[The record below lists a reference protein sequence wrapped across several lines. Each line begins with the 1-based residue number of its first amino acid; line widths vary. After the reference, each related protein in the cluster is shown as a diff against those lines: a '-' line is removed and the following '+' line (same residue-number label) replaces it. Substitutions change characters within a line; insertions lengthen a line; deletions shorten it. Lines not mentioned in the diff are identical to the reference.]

1 MCLTFCTLQV
11 GHILFYIHLHSRDGA
26 HAFFFVTL
34 RKTYRA
40 MYTLTH
46 KLRILLPLAVF
57 ALLLSTAACGRFG
70 SADHLRGDSTAV
82 TTRLLADGR
91 ALLRADEADSA
102 LSVLLDAV
110 DYSRG
115 CTDHAV
121 RYDLYGLV
129 AAQYERKNLSERQL
143 HFQRLM
149 LSEAEAL
156 DCDNKQSEAHWR
168 IATTNMV
175 IGQFDEAATE
185 AKRAYELA
193 APDTLDYRAET
204 LLLLSQIYLQEER
217 TDSAAHFLHEA
228 QRIYPRV
235 TDTDLYRLTHTYV
248 VSSEGKSEEALQ
260 LIGEYAPQSDLYTR
274 AELLRLKAS
283 LCKKAGHWREA
294 AEAGEQLL
302 ALTDSISAEEAS
314 ASTARIH
321 KLQHE
326 RRVAQMQQEQ
336 QAQRSTFLVV
346 IIIVLA
352 LLLAVCIVA
361 LVLRR
366 RVRIAHARELEALQ
380 LAETAQ
386 AEEAQ
391 LREEHVQ
398 MQALY
403 YENLY
408 AIIRP
413 ILDARRGKTGHID
426 LEEKSWALIERHTD
440 RVMPGFTAKL
450 RQNNPSLSQEDVRF
464 CCLIMMR
471 VPNAILADVY
481 GISSSSIAMRKQR
494 MKKKFDDFVQE
505 QTLENYLNQFG
516 L

>member
-1 MCLTFCTLQV
+1 MLTV
-11 GHILFYIHLHSRDGA
+11 KSNIRSLF
-26 HAFFFVTL
+26 
-34 RKTYRA
+34 
-40 MYTLTH
+40 
-46 KLRILLPLAVF
+46 PLV
-57 ALLLSTAACGRFG
+57 ALLLLCGATACGHRG
-70 SADHLRGDSTAV
+70 TTDQLRGDSTQV
-82 TTRLLADGR
+82 TVRLLDDGR

-102 LSVLLDAV
+102 LSILLDAV

-115 CTDHAV
+115 CSDHAV

-129 AAQYERKNLSERQL
+129 AAQYERKNLSEHQQR
-143 HFQRLM
+143 FQRMM
-149 LSEAEAL
+149 LREAEAL
-156 DCDNKQSEAHWR
+156 SSDSKQSEAHWR
-168 IATTNMV
+168 IATTSMV
-175 IGQFDEAATE
+175 MDQTDEAATE

-204 LLLLSQIYLQEER
+204 LLLLCQIYLQEER

-228 QRIYPRV
+228 ERIYPKI
-235 TDTDLYRLTHTYV
+235 TGTDLYRLSIAYV
-248 VSSEGKSEEALQ
+248 LSGEGKREEALQ
-260 LIGEYAPQSDLYTR
+260 LIGEYAPQSELYTA

-283 LCKKAGHWREA
+283 LHKKAGQWREA
-294 AEAGEQLL
+294 TEAGEQLL
-302 ALTDSISAEEAS
+302 ALTDSISAEETS

-346 IIIVLA
+346 IIVVLC
-352 LLLAVCIVA
+352 LLLAACIVA
-361 LVLRR
+361 LSLRR

-380 LAETAQ
+380 LAEAAQ

-494 MKKKFDDFVQE
+494 MKKKFDDFLQE

>member
-1 MCLTFCTLQV
+1 MFNNHLRFRSLFPLV
-11 GHILFYIHLHSRDGA
+11 GLLLLCS
-26 HAFFFVTL
+26 VTACG
-34 RKTYRA
+34 R
-40 MYTLTH
+40 
-46 KLRILLPLAVF
+46 
-57 ALLLSTAACGRFG
+57 LSTANK
-70 SADHLRGDSTAV
+70 LRGDSTAV
-82 TTRLLADGR
+82 TARLLGDGR

-102 LSVLLDAV
+102 LNVLLDAV

-129 AAQYERKNLSERQL
+129 AAQYERKNLSEHQQR
-143 HFQRLM
+143 FQRMM
-149 LSEAEAL
+149 LREAEAL
-156 DCDNKQSEAHWR
+156 SSDSKQSEAHWR
-168 IATTNMV
+168 IATTSMV
-175 IGQFDEAATE
+175 MDQTDEAATE

-204 LLLLSQIYLQEER
+204 LLLLCQIYLQEER

-228 QRIYPRV
+228 ERIYPKI
-235 TDTDLYRLTHTYV
+235 TGTDLYRLSIAYV
-248 VSSEGKSEEALQ
+248 LSGEGKREEALQ
-260 LIGEYAPQSDLYTR
+260 LIGEYAPQSELYTA

-283 LCKKAGHWREA
+283 LHKKAGQWREA
-294 AEAGEQLL
+294 TEAGEQLL
-302 ALTDSISAEEAS
+302 ALTDSISAEETS

-336 QAQRSTFLVV
+336 QAQRSTFLVI

-352 LLLAVCIVA
+352 LLLAACIVA

-380 LAETAQ
+380 LAEAAQ

-481 GISSSSIAMRKQR
+481 GISPSSVAMRKQR
-494 MKKKFDDFVQE
+494 MKKKFDDFLQE

>member
-1 MCLTFCTLQV
+1 MFPNN
-11 GHILFYIHLHSRDGA
+11 S
-26 HAFFFVTL
+26 
-34 RKTYRA
+34 
-40 MYTLTH
+40 
-46 KLRILLPLAVF
+46 KLRFLLPLAVLT
-57 ALLLSTAACGRFG
+57 LLLSTAACGRFG
-70 SADHLRGDSTAV
+70 TADWRRGDSTAV
-82 TTRLLADGR
+82 TVRLLDDGR

-102 LSVLLDAV
+102 LTVLLDAV

-129 AAQYERKNLSERQL
+129 ATQYERKNLCERQQ
-143 HFQRLM
+143 HFQRMM
-149 LSEAEAL
+149 LREAEAL
-156 DCDNKQSEAHWR
+156 DSEPMKSEAHWR
-168 IATTNMV
+168 IATTCMV
-175 IGQFDEAATE
+175 MDHLPQAATE
-185 AKRAYELA
+185 AKRAYQLA
-193 APDTLDYRAET
+193 SPDTLDYRAET

-228 QRIYPRV
+228 ERVYPKV
-235 TDTDLYRLTHTYV
+235 VGTDLYRLSHAYV
-248 VSSEGKSEEALQ
+248 LSGEGKSAEAQRLIEEYVQ
-260 LIGEYAPQSDLYTR
+260 QSDLYTR

-283 LCKKAGHWREA
+283 LCKKAGQWREA
-294 AEAGEQLL
+294 ADAGEQLL

-326 RRVAQMQQEQ
+326 RRVAQMQHEQ

-346 IIIVLA
+346 IIVVLA

-366 RVRIAHARELEALQ
+366 RVRIAHAHELEALQ

-398 MQALY
+398 MQTLY

>member
-1 MCLTFCTLQV
+1 MTMFCNKFRLY
-11 GHILFYIHLHSRDGA
+11 H
-26 HAFFFVTL
+26 
-34 RKTYRA
+34 
-40 MYTLTH
+40 
-46 KLRILLPLAVF
+46 LLPFVALW
-57 ALLLSTAACGRFG
+57 LLLGTTACGRLG
-70 SADHLRGDSTAV
+70 AADRRSGDSTQV
-82 TTRLLADGR
+82 TARLLGDGR

-110 DYSRG
+110 DYSHG

-121 RYDLYGLV
+121 RFDLYGLV
-129 AAQYERKNLSERQL
+129 AAQYERKNLSERQQ
-143 HFQRLM
+143 HFQRMM
-149 LSEAEAL
+149 LSEAEAFSRQGEASVAGS
-156 DCDNKQSEAHWR
+156 KQSEAHWR
-168 IATTNMV
+168 IATTAMV
-175 IGQFDEAATE
+175 MGQLDEAATE

-204 LLLLSQIYLQEER
+204 LLLLCQIYLQAER

-228 QRIYPRV
+228 ERIYPKV
-235 TDTDLYRLTHTYV
+235 AGTDLYRLSHAYV
-248 VSSEGKSEEALQ
+248 ASGEGKREEALQ

-283 LCKKAGHWREA
+283 LHKKAGQWPEA
-294 AEAGEQLL
+294 TVAGEQLL
-302 ALTDSISAEEAS
+302 ALTDSISAVETS

-352 LLLAVCIVA
+352 LLLAACIVA

-380 LAETAQ
+380 LAEAAQ

-450 RQNNPSLSQEDVRF
+450 RQSNPSLSQEDVRF

>member
-1 MCLTFCTLQV
+1 MLNVKSKHRFLIPV
-11 GHILFYIHLHSRDGA
+11 A
-26 HAFFFVTL
+26 
-34 RKTYRA
+34 
-40 MYTLTH
+40 
-46 KLRILLPLAVF
+46 
-57 ALLLSTAACGRFG
+57 ALLLLLCATACGRL
-70 SADHLRGDSTAV
+70 ATPDRLRGDSTDV
-82 TTRLLADGR
+82 TVRLLADGR
-91 ALLRADEADSA
+91 ELLRADEADSA
-102 LSVLLDAV
+102 LSILLDAV
-110 DYSRG
+110 DYSHG
-115 CTDHAV
+115 CTDRAV
-121 RYDLYGLV
+121 RFDLYGLV
-129 AAQYERKNLSERQL
+129 AAQYERKNLSEHQQR
-143 HFQRLM
+143 FQRMM

-156 DCDNKQSEAHWR
+156 GNDSKQSEAHWR
-168 IATTNMV
+168 IATTSMV
-175 IGQFDEAATE
+175 MGQLDEAATE

-204 LLLLSQIYLQEER
+204 LLLLCQIYLQAEC
-217 TDSAAHFLHEA
+217 TDSASHFLHEA
-228 QRIYPRV
+228 ERVYPKV
-235 TDTDLYRLTHTYV
+235 VGTDLYRLSHAYV
-248 VSSEGKSEEALQ
+248 LSGEGKCEEAMQ
-260 LIGEYAPQSDLYTR
+260 LIEDYAKQSDLYTA

-283 LCKKAGHWREA
+283 LHKRAGQWREA
-294 AEAGEQLL
+294 SDAGELLL

-314 ASTARIH
+314 ESTARIH

-326 RRVAQMQQEQ
+326 RRVMQMQHEQ
-336 QAQRSTFLVV
+336 QAQRTTYLVV
-346 IIIVLA
+346 IIIVLC
-352 LLLAVCIVA
+352 LLLAASIVA

-380 LAETAQ
+380 LAEAAQ

-440 RVMPGFTAKL
+440 RVIPGFTAKL
-450 RQNNPSLSQEDVRF
+450 RQNSPLLSQEDVRF

>member
-1 MCLTFCTLQV
+1 M
-11 GHILFYIHLHSRDGA
+11 FYERFKHC
-26 HAFFFVTL
+26 F
-34 RKTYRA
+34 
-40 MYTLTH
+40 
-46 KLRILLPLAVF
+46 RIPVA
-57 ALLLSTAACGRFG
+57 ALLLLLCTTACGRLG
-70 SADHLRGDSTAV
+70 TANQLRGDSTEV
-82 TTRLLADGR
+82 TLRLLDDGR
-91 ALLRADEADSA
+91 ELLRADETDSA

-110 DYSRG
+110 DYSCG

-129 AAQYERKNLSERQL
+129 AAQYERKNLSEHQQR
-143 HFQRLM
+143 FQRMM

-156 DCDNKQSEAHWR
+156 SRQGETGEAERKQSEAHWR
-168 IATTNMV
+168 IATTSMV
-175 IGQFDEAATE
+175 MGQLDKAATE

-204 LLLLSQIYLQEER
+204 LLLLCQIYLQEER

-228 QRIYPRV
+228 ERIYPKV
-235 TDTDLYRLTHTYV
+235 TGTDLYRLSHAYV
-248 VSSEGKSEEALQ
+248 VSGEGKREEAMR
-260 LIGEYAPQSDLYTR
+260 LIEDYAKLSDLYTA

-283 LCKKAGHWREA
+283 LHKKAGQWREA
-294 AEAGEQLL
+294 TAAGEQLL
-302 ALTDSISAEEAS
+302 TLTDSISAEETS

-336 QAQRSTFLVV
+336 QAQRTTFLVV
-346 IIIVLA
+346 IIVVLA
-352 LLLAVCIVA
+352 LLLAACIVA

-366 RVRIAHARELEALQ
+366 RVRIAHTRELEALQ
-380 LAETAQ
+380 LAEAAQ

-391 LREEHVQ
+391 LRVEHVQ

>member
-1 MCLTFCTLQV
+1 MFNNHLRFRSLFPLV
-11 GHILFYIHLHSRDGA
+11 GLLLLCS
-26 HAFFFVTL
+26 VTACG
-34 RKTYRA
+34 R
-40 MYTLTH
+40 
-46 KLRILLPLAVF
+46 
-57 ALLLSTAACGRFG
+57 LSTANK
-70 SADHLRGDSTAV
+70 LRGDSTQV
-82 TTRLLADGR
+82 TARLLDDGR

-102 LSVLLDAV
+102 LSILLDAV
-110 DYSRG
+110 DYSHG
-115 CTDHAV
+115 CTDRAV
-121 RYDLYGLV
+121 RFDLYGLV
-129 AAQYERKNLSERQL
+129 AAQYERKNLSARQQ
-143 HFQRLM
+143 HFQRMM
-149 LSEAEAL
+149 LNEAEAVRS
-156 DCDNKQSEAHWR
+156 DSKQSEAHWR
-168 IATTNMV
+168 IATTSMV
-175 IGQFDEAATE
+175 MGQLDGAATE
-185 AKRAYELA
+185 AKLAYELA

-204 LLLLSQIYLQEER
+204 LLLLCQIYLQEER
-217 TDSAAHFLHEA
+217 MDSAAHYLLEA
-228 QRIYPRV
+228 ERVYPKV
-235 TDTDLYRLTHTYV
+235 TGTDLYRLSHAYV
-248 VSSEGKSEEALQ
+248 ASGEGKREEALQ

-283 LCKKAGHWREA
+283 LHKKAGRWPEA
-294 AEAGEQLL
+294 TEAGEQLL

-352 LLLAVCIVA
+352 LLLAACIVA

-380 LAETAQ
+380 LAEAAQ

-481 GISSSSIAMRKQR
+481 GISPSSVAMRKQR

>member
-1 MCLTFCTLQV
+1 MTTV
-11 GHILFYIHLHSRDGA
+11 KSNIRSLF
-26 HAFFFVTL
+26 
-34 RKTYRA
+34 
-40 MYTLTH
+40 
-46 KLRILLPLAVF
+46 PLV
-57 ALLLSTAACGRFG
+57 ALLLLCSATACERLSTANR
-70 SADHLRGDSTAV
+70 LRGDSTQV
-82 TTRLLADGR
+82 TVRLLDDGR

-102 LSVLLDAV
+102 LNVLLDAV

-115 CTDHAV
+115 CSDHAV

-129 AAQYERKNLSERQL
+129 AAQYERKNLSEHQQR
-143 HFQRLM
+143 FQRMM
-149 LSEAEAL
+149 LREAEAL
-156 DCDNKQSEAHWR
+156 ARQGETEEADSKQSEAHWR
-168 IATTNMV
+168 IATTSMV
-175 IGQFDEAATE
+175 MGRLDEAATE
-185 AKRAYELA
+185 ARRAYELA

-204 LLLLSQIYLQEER
+204 LLLLCQIYLQEER

-228 QRIYPRV
+228 ERGYPQV
-235 TDTDLYRLTHTYV
+235 TGTDLYRLSHAYV
-248 VSSEGKSEEALQ
+248 VSGEGKSAEAQ
-260 LIGEYAPQSDLYTR
+260 RLIEDYAKQSDLYTA
-274 AELLRLKAS
+274 AELLRLKTS
-283 LCKKAGHWREA
+283 LHKRAGQWREA
-294 AEAGEQLL
+294 AEAGELL
-302 ALTDSISAEEAS
+302 LTLTDSISAGEAS
-314 ASTARIH
+314 ESTARIH

-326 RRVAQMQQEQ
+326 RSVAQMQREQ
-336 QAQRSTFLVV
+336 QAQRSAFLIV
-346 IIIVLA
+346 IIVVLA
-352 LLLAVCIVA
+352 LLLAACIVA

-380 LAETAQ
+380 LAEAAQ

-481 GISSSSIAMRKQR
+481 GISPSSIAMRKQR

>member
-1 MCLTFCTLQV
+1 M
-11 GHILFYIHLHSRDGA
+11 HKILSFTIC
-26 HAFFFVTL
+26 
-34 RKTYRA
+34 
-40 MYTLTH
+40 
-46 KLRILLPLAVF
+46 
-57 ALLLSTAACGRFG
+57 LLLLAACGHGTAPSR
-70 SADHLRGDSTAV
+70 LQGDSTGV
-82 TTRLLADGR
+82 TRSLLADGR
-91 ALLRADEADSA
+91 ELLQRDDADSA
-102 LSVLLDAV
+102 LAVLLDAV

-115 CTDHAV
+115 CTDHQV
-121 RYDLYGLV
+121 CFDLYGLI
-129 AAQYERKNLSERQL
+129 ATQYEHKNLSERQQ
-143 HFQRLM
+143 HFQRMM
-149 LSEAEAL
+149 LREAEAL
-156 DCDNKQSEAHWR
+156 VSEPMQSEAHWR
-168 IATTNMV
+168 IATTDMV
-175 IGQFDEAATE
+175 MGRLPQAAAE
-185 AKRAYELA
+185 AKRAYQLA

-204 LLLLSQIYLQEER
+204 LLLLCQVFLQSEQ
-217 TDSAAHFLHEA
+217 TDSASYYLHEA
-228 QRIYPRV
+228 EQVYPDV
-235 TDTDLYRLTHTYV
+235 KGTDIYRLSHAYV
-248 VSSEGKSEEALQ
+248 LNGEGKNEEALQ
-260 LIGEYAPQSDLYTR
+260 LIEEYTKQSDLYTQ

-283 LCKKAGHWREA
+283 LHRRVGQWREVS
-294 AEAGEQLL
+294 EAQERLL
-302 ALTDSISAEEAS
+302 ALTDSISAEETS
-314 ASTARIH
+314 ASMARIH
-321 KLQHE
+321 KLQHDK
-326 RRVAQMQQEQ
+326 RVAEMQREQ

-346 IIIVLA
+346 IIVVLA
-352 LLLAVCIVA
+352 LLLAACIVA

-380 LAETAQ
+380 LAEAAQ
-386 AEEAQ
+386 IEEAT
-391 LREEHVQ
+391 LREEHVK

-450 RQNNPSLSQEDVRF
+450 RQNSPSLSQEDVRF